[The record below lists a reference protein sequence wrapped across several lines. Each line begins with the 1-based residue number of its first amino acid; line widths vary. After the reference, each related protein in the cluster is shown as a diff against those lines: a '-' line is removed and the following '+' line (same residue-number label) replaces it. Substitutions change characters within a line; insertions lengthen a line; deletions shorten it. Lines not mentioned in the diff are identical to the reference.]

1 MRRMLQ
7 KVFNI
12 VQGIA
17 EEEVQ
22 DAVQET
28 KTAIQQVRERGIEIA
43 LQPRR
48 PALRKVQHRMIA
60 GSGLEA
66 TSTGVEPKKHLVVYP
81 QQKQA

>member
-17 EEEVQ
+17 EDEVQ
-22 DAVQET
+22 EAVQET
-28 KTAIQQVRERGIEIA
+28 KTAIQQVREQGIEIA

-48 PALRKVQHRMIA
+48 SALRKVQHRMIA

-66 TSTGVEPKKHLVVYP
+66 TSIGVEPKKHLVVYP
-81 QQKQA
+81 QEKQA